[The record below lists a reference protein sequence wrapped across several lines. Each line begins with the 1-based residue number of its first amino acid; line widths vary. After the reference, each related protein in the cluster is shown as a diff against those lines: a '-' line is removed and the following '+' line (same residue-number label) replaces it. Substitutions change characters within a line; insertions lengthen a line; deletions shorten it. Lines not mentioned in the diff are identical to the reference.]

1 MSTKIRKQKEKALL
15 KTKDEDVTI
24 VDQAPPNKVSK
35 KRANAGKCQTFNFVL
50 IGCFFNLDRDTSKRR
65 STRPNSNIEPPKKK
79 QKRDKSKKVKSF
91 FDD

>member
-50 IGCFFNLDRDTSKRR
+50 ISCFL
-65 STRPNSNIEPPKKK
+65 I
-79 QKRDKSKKVKSF
+79 
-91 FDD
+91 